1 MASLWQRRPDLLPSL
16 GVFTTAC
23 GWGVFWLPIRAFD
36 AAGLHGGWATFS
48 IYVVAVVLLLP
59 YAFWRR
65 RELAQGGLALA
76 ITGFFSGGTF
86 AFYLDSLLLTD
97 VVRALLLFYLAPV
110 WSTLL
115 QNLVLKEPIT
125 PRRLLVIALGIGGL
139 IVILGFEQG
148 FPLPRN
154 LGDWLALAGGM
165 MLAIA
170 SVRIR
175 AQQHIGALEGTFA
188 FFASGGLAALI
199 LALLPFPQMGTFPE
213 SKALLEALPWLL
225 FILGVFVIPATYLI
239 IYGSRRLSPSRLSIL
254 LMAEALTGVISA
266 AILTEEPFGLRE
278 AAGAVL
284 IGAAGVVEVMR
295 RQPPLAQPT

>member
-1 MASLWQRRPDLLPSL
+1 MSLLPARDVFESDLLRDEEILWFGQPDPS
-16 GVFTTAC
+16 
-23 GWGVFWLPIRAFD
+23 I
-36 AAGLHGGWATFS
+36 
-48 IYVVAVVLLLP
+48 
-59 YAFWRR
+59 
-65 RELAQGGLALA
+65 
-76 ITGFFSGGTF
+76 
-86 AFYLDSLLLTD
+86 LLTKLD
-97 VVRALLLFYLAPV
+97 VFLIPF
-110 WSTLL
+110 S
-115 QNLVLKEPIT
+115 VL
-125 PRRLLVIALGIGGL
+125 
-139 IVILGFEQG
+139 
-148 FPLPRN
+148 
-154 LGDWLALAGGM
+154 WAG
-165 MLAIA
+165 
-170 SVRIR
+170 
-175 AQQHIGALEGTFA
+175 FA

-266 AILTEEPFGLRE
+266 AVLTDEPFGLRE